1 MSTEKRLL
9 LATALSFL
17 VLVVFYPQMAKQ
29 SKQPAAPAAETSKA
43 ETESASPAAE
53 TKSVQTQQPATIGPA
68 EFFELTNDIYSIKFS
83 DVGGGISDLLIKEWG
98 KKKIGRTE
106 LIRPA
111 DPVPAFAVS
120 VLNNP
125 NLSGLA
131 QYRMEHIDH
140 QAKIISFVHDS
151 SDGLRI
157 RKKYQLF
164 DDKSAFYLTVQI
176 DNLSSEAKQI
186 PLQIRNQIF
195 FGKPHDAM
203 DRDQIES
210 FVVPKAGKVQV
221 KKEGKIVKSPFVVEE
236 MIDWQALTIKYF
248 SVIVKPETHVAERA
262 KTTVSSNG
270 ETLISTLD
278 FPAQTLAPG
287 AQLESKFLIYA
298 GPEYR
303 EDLKSFG
310 YGFEQTLT
318 QGVFGAFRYYLFVL
332 LMYCHK
338 ITGNFGFAIILLTI
352 LVKVL
357 FSPFTHMS
365 FESMRKMQHVQP
377 KVKAIQEQFKKDPQR
392 MNKEMMELYRRHKVN
407 PMGGCLPMLL
417 QIPIFIGFYQ
427 VLGQMVELKGESI
440 WWIKDLTLPDH
451 LAKIP
456 FTSFEFNLLPILMVG
471 SMWWQ
476 QKLTPQPT
484 ASSEQAKIMQWM
496 PIIMGFFFYGLP
508 SGLVLYWTISNLLT
522 VGHQILIHKR
532 AKPILVD

>member
-17 VLVVFYPQMAKQ
+17 VLMVFYPWMTKKQ
-29 SKQPAAPAAETSKA
+29 TSQTPPPAAETVENKA
-43 ETESASPAAE
+43 SEPVPAVVKE
-53 TKSVQTQQPATIGPA
+53 ATAQKDIPVIEPA
-68 EFFELTNDIYSIKFS
+68 EFYELTNDIYSIKFS
-83 DVGGGISDLLIKEWG
+83 NVGAGISELLIKQWG

-106 LIRPA
+106 LIQPA

-120 VLNNP
+120 VLNDP
-125 NLSGLA
+125 NMSGLA
-131 QYRMEHIDH
+131 HYRMEHIDH

-151 SDGLRI
+151 SNDLRI

-164 DDKSAFYLTVQI
+164 EDKSAFYLTIQV
-176 DNLSSEAKQI
+176 DNLSSQTRQV

-195 FGKPHDAM
+195 FGKLHDAM

-210 FVVPKAGKVQV
+210 FVIPKAGKVQV
-221 KKEGKIVKSPFVVEE
+221 KKEGKIVKNPFLVEDR
-236 MIDWQALTIKYF
+236 IDWQALTIKYF
-248 SVIVKPETHVAERA
+248 SVIVKPETLVAERA
-262 KTTVSSNG
+262 KTTVSANG
-270 ETLISTLD
+270 ESLVSTLD
-278 FPAQTLAPG
+278 FPAETLAPG
-287 AQLESKFLIYA
+287 AQFETKFLIYA

-332 LMYCHK
+332 LMYCHQL
-338 ITGNFGFAIILLTI
+338 TGNFGFAIIVLTI

-365 FESMRKMQHVQP
+365 FESMRKMQAVQP
-377 KVKAIQEQFKKDPQR
+377 KIKALQEQFKKDPQR

-407 PMGGCLPMLL
+407 PMGGCLPMVL

-440 WWIKDLTLPDH
+440 WWVKDLTLPDQ
-451 LAKIP
+451 LAKI
-456 FTSFEFNLLPILMVG
+456 SGFEFNLLPILMVG

-476 QKLTPQPT
+476 QKMTPQPAT
-484 ASSEQAKIMQWM
+484 STDQAKIMQWM
-496 PIIMGFFFYGLP
+496 PVIMGFFFYGLP
-508 SGLVLYWTISNLLT
+508 SGLVLYWTLSNLLT
-522 VGHQILIHKR
+522 VAHQILIHHR
-532 AKPILVD
+532 AKPIAID